1 MRCLAHKEVLQ
12 YTEKQEAR
20 YNKLWKILIDRKM
33 KKTDLIELAG
43 VSTTTLA
50 KLSKDEYVSMEILYR
65 ICKSLNCNIGDITEF
80 IFE

>member
-1 MRCLAHKEVLQ
+1 MA
-12 YTEKQEAR
+12 AN

-65 ICKSLNCNIGDITEF
+65 ICKSLNCNVGDITEF

>member
-1 MRCLAHKEVLQ
+1 MA
-12 YTEKQEAR
+12 AN
-20 YNKLWKILIDRKM
+20 YNKLWKILIDRTM

>member
-1 MRCLAHKEVLQ
+1 MA
-12 YTEKQEAR
+12 AN

-65 ICKSLNCNIGDITEF
+65 ICKLSLIHI
-80 IFE
+80 

>member
-1 MRCLAHKEVLQ
+1 MA
-12 YTEKQEAR
+12 AN

-33 KKTDLIELAG
+33 KKTDLLELAG

>member
-1 MRCLAHKEVLQ
+1 MA
-12 YTEKQEAR
+12 AN

-80 IFE
+80 I

>member
-1 MRCLAHKEVLQ
+1 MA
-12 YTEKQEAR
+12 AN

-65 ICKSLNCNIGDITEF
+65 IGKSLNCNIGDITEF

>member
-1 MRCLAHKEVLQ
+1 MA
-12 YTEKQEAR
+12 AN

-65 ICKSLNCNIGDITEF
+65 ICKSLNCNIGYITEF

>member
-1 MRCLAHKEVLQ
+1 MAMN
-12 YTEKQEAR
+12 

>member
-1 MRCLAHKEVLQ
+1 MA
-12 YTEKQEAR
+12 AN

-50 KLSKDEYVSMEILYR
+50 KLSKEYVSMEILYR

>member
-1 MRCLAHKEVLQ
+1 MA
-12 YTEKQEAR
+12 AN

-50 KLSKDEYVSMEILYR
+50 KLSEDEYVSMEILYR

>member
-1 MRCLAHKEVLQ
+1 MA
-12 YTEKQEAR
+12 AN

-50 KLSKDEYVSMEILYR
+50 KLSKDEYVSMEILHR

>member
-1 MRCLAHKEVLQ
+1 MA
-12 YTEKQEAR
+12 AN

-43 VSTTTLA
+43 VSTTTVA

>member
-1 MRCLAHKEVLQ
+1 MA
-12 YTEKQEAR
+12 AN

-80 IFE
+80 ICE